1 MAKRDKFNGFVV
13 EDNCD
18 MVDAIEA
25 RFNPDTLKY
34 EIVNDAD
41 GKPKKVKAPAD
52 QFKKKNPDRKKKL
65 EEMAAKV
72 TANMKTLKSSDAG
85 RLFRLNTC
93 AVSDEGVVGS
103 AAKTWMVGINDLETL
118 LEETHKVALKD
129 YFTLGVAS
137 GKSLADLSKTILMVF
152 ALTELAD
159 GMFMPE
165 VPKPNKMGNI
175 EHPDSKML
183 MIAFKIDE
191 CYPKGFPAGVNTP
204 TKAVKMVM
212 DKINDYKTY
221 SQHLISFTKDPKP
234 YEELLDV
241 MDGMKK

>member
-1 MAKRDKFNGFVV
+1 MAKRDKGNGFVV
-13 EDNCD
+13 EDNGE

-25 RFNPDTLKY
+25 RYNPEKLQY
-34 EIVNDAD
+34 EIVTDTN

-52 QFKKKNPDRKKKL
+52 QFKKKDPDRKKRL

-72 TANMKTLKSSDAG
+72 TANMKTLEPSDAG

-93 AVSDEGVVGS
+93 AASNEGVVGS
-103 AAKTWMVGINDLETL
+103 AAKTWMVGFNDLETL
-118 LEETHKVALKD
+118 MEETHKAALKD

-137 GKSLADLSKTILMVF
+137 GKSLAALSDTILMVF
-152 ALTELAD
+152 ALTELAN

-165 VPKPNKMGNI
+165 VPVPDQNGKFEQPDPKMV
-175 EHPDSKML
+175 

-212 DKINDYKTY
+212 DKINDYKTL
-221 SQHLISFTKDPKP
+221 SQHLISYTKDPKP
-234 YEELLDV
+234 YNELNEV
-241 MDGMKK
+241 MLGMNK

>member
-13 EDNCD
+13 EDNGD

-72 TANMKTLKSSDAG
+72 TANMKTLNSSDAG

-183 MIAFKIDE
+183 MIAFKIDD

>member
-1 MAKRDKFNGFVV
+1 
-13 EDNCD
+13 
-18 MVDAIEA
+18 
-25 RFNPDTLKY
+25 
-34 EIVNDAD
+34 
-41 GKPKKVKAPAD
+41 
-52 QFKKKNPDRKKKL
+52 
-65 EEMAAKV
+65 MAAKV
-72 TANMKTLKSSDAG
+72 TANMKTLNSSDAG
-85 RLFRLNTC
+85 RVFRLNTC
-93 AVSDEGVVGS
+93 AVSNEGIVGS

-118 LEETHKVALKD
+118 LEETHKSALKD

-137 GKSLADLSKTILMVF
+137 GKSLAALSDTILMVF

-165 VPKPNKMGNI
+165 VPTPNKMGNI

-204 TKAVKMVM
+204 AKAVKMVL
-212 DKINDYKTY
+212 DKINEYKTY

-241 MDGMKK
+241 MDGMNK